1 MPKVM
6 GVEIVGKDG
15 LQAEEVIVDRVE
27 GTPNRE
33 VEVVHLV
40 EMIQEVVEEIEVEVQ
55 EVTQDHV
62 AVALAGA
69 PAVAVVRDANLMA
82 VVEAIRVKALPVQV
96 KADVPN

>member
-1 MPKVM
+1 M
-6 GVEIVGKDG
+6 GVEIVGNDG

-27 GTPNRE
+27 DTPNLE
-33 VEVVHLV
+33 VAGVHLA
-40 EMIQEVVEEIEVEVQ
+40 EMTHEAEEVEVEVQ
-55 EVTQDHV
+55 EVTRGHV

-96 KADVPN
+96 KADVPS